1 MVLMLLMLLLLVV
14 MVLADVV
21 VLILVLILVLV
32 LTLVLVL
39 VLMLVLCR
47 FLQITLNRT
56 FLLQQNT
63 GMTSWDSTVLMID
76 TKKRDMLPIIHLTP
90 YDVGESKEFK
100 VEIGHVC
107 FA

>member
-14 MVLADVV
+14 MVMADVV
-21 VLILVLILVLV
+21 VLILVLV

-39 VLMLVLCR
+39 VLVLVLCR

-76 TKKRDMLPIIHLTP
+76 TKKRDMLPIIHVTP